1 MRHYFIINPC
11 SGPCDCTPQVE
22 KALEGFKGQ
31 FDYEIYVTKGAGDA
45 TRFVKEKCA
54 NSTEPMRFYAC
65 GGDGTLNEV
74 VNGAALQPHAAV
86 GCFPCGSGNDFVKY
100 YGGKK
105 HFSDIGAVMSGQEQQ
120 IDVMRVN
127 DKYCINVANTG
138 FESKVA
144 NRMILFRR
152 FAFFKNQRS
161 YYPAIVMTL
170 FDGMHNKCRIT
181 ADGEVIFDG
190 DMLLCTMANAEY
202 EGGSFRAAPRA
213 SVQDGLMEVCAV
225 KSLPLYKVPKAIGI
239 YQKGEHLESEY
250 LKPYVI
256 YRRARKVTVEAD
268 ASFLMALDGE
278 IHSGNHFDITL
289 IPGGLRFVVPHGA
302 AHAGDENV
310 QTTQEQAV

>member
-45 TRFVKEKCA
+45 TRFVREKCL
-54 NSTEPMRFYAC
+54 SSREPLRFYAC

-74 VNGAALQPHAAV
+74 VNGAALQSHAAV

-100 YGGKK
+100 YGGKG
-105 HFSDIGAVMSGQEQQ
+105 HFSDFGAVMAGQAQE

-127 DKYCINVANTG
+127 DHFCINVANAG

-144 NRMILFRR
+144 DRMARFRR

-161 YYPAIVMTL
+161 YYPAIALTL
-170 FDGMHNKCRIT
+170 FDGMHNKCRVT
-181 ADGEVIFDG
+181 ADGDTLFDG
-190 DMLLCTMANAEY
+190 DMLLCTMANGEY

-213 SVQDGLMEVCAV
+213 SVQDGEMEVCVV
-225 KSLPLYKVPKAIGI
+225 KSLSILKVPKAIGI

-268 ASFLMALDGE
+268 APFLMALDGE
-278 IHSGNHFDITL
+278 IRRDKRFDIEL
-289 IPGGLRFVVPHGA
+289 MPGGLRFVVPHGA
-302 AHAGDENV
+302 SHAGDEML
-310 QTTQEQAV
+310 QAAQEQAV